1 MKMPNYLNVDQ
12 RVVKS
17 PTTDGLL
24 GLLLKCFGLYPKECD
39 GEKSKVPGDLV
50 SIWIC
55 TRVYGPH
62 FHCSVPPELVSVGV
76 LFIGPKPEFKDYI
89 VQV

>member
-1 MKMPNYLNVDQ
+1 MPNYLNLDQ

-24 GLLLKCFGLYPKECD
+24 SLLLKCFGLYPKESD

-50 SIWIC
+50 SILIC
-55 TRVYGPH
+55 TCVHGPH
-62 FHCSVPPELVSVGV
+62 FHCSAPPELVSVGV
-76 LFIGPKPEFKDYI
+76 LFIGPNAELKDYME
-89 VQV
+89 QV